1 MVIIAHI
8 REGQGGWKGGE
19 LENGEWRMENREW
32 KESKTKTKGRAD
44 AGTRRRGE
52 GAKSRTK
59 E

>member
-1 MVIIAHI
+1 
-8 REGQGGWKGGE
+8 
-19 LENGEWRMENREW
+19 MENREW